1 MWFFY
6 LTDVS
11 STFLTVEAFLGRTVL
26 TPLGGRL
33 CAAGAEGRGVLTQ
46 CQERKRPSEDLS
58 VKNGEV
64 ALLPLGKSSSGEAN
78 RQASSQQAEG
88 KEVQQRWAA
97 GNMAVVSL
105 S

>member
-33 CAAGAEGRGVLTQ
+33 CVAGADGRGVLTQ
-46 CQERKRPSEDLS
+46 CQREK
-58 VKNGEV
+58 G
-64 ALLPLGKSSSGEAN
+64 PLRS
-78 RQASSQQAEG
+78 
-88 KEVQQRWAA
+88 
-97 GNMAVVSL
+97 
-105 S
+105 